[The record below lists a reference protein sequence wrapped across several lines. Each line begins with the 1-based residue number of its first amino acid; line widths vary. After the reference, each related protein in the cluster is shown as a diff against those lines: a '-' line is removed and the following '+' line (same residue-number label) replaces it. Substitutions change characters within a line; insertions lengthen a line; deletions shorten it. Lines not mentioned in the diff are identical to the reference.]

1 MLEPRELNGHVSC
14 AVCRE
19 IDRLRG
25 ICTLI
30 PAAQHIRVVT
40 ELRLLSGR
48 LREWQVNRFRGP
60 PADYV
65 DPPEPEVSLAQSLRP
80 TSSRPPEPRGPPP
93 SHLRVASESHIAEPC
108 ETSVEAASSKKKRK
122 KKNKGQ
128 GRVLWQRA
136 CETLDRARRDP
147 LDQSG
152 SELSDKSDLD

>member
-1 MLEPRELNGHVSC
+1 MWEPRELNGHVSC

-93 SHLRVASESHIAEPC
+93 SHLRVASE
-108 ETSVEAASSKKKRK
+108 RK